1 MKIYLEICYINMFLV
16 SSLME
21 DDIYL
26 TSCYEI
32 FRPYCI
38 HWWPYT
44 KLSPFLLNHVSMHY
58 DIGQILEF
66 LMQSQKPASS
76 FSIVV
81 KKTMHSKYRKSS
93 HNARLFKVVKKN
105 QCISRF
111 LNLLLSLDK
120 MIR

>member
-1 MKIYLEICYINMFLV
+1 MFLV

-58 DIGQILEF
+58 DVGTNIGFFNAI
-66 LMQSQKPASS
+66 S
-76 FSIVV
+76 
-81 KKTMHSKYRKSS
+81 KTRVFIFNSGEEN
-93 HNARLFKVVKKN
+93 NAF
-105 QCISRF
+105 QT
-111 LNLLLSLDK
+111 
-120 MIR
+120 